1 MKFYIVDDDQA
12 ILYVLQNII
21 EKNFD
26 DEVVGMNTDPKAA
39 VNEIELRDVDIV
51 LADLLMPDLS
61 GIELV
66 KQVKNVKPTVRF
78 IMISKVQDSE
88 LRAKAYQ
95 AGIEFFINKPV
106 NLIEVQ
112 SVVDKV
118 KQSIKMAAQLSSISA
133 MVNQFNH
140 ATTAHLPNQ
149 QRSVSERANT
159 ILKALGMG
167 SERGS
172 ADILKVIT
180 LMASNNSNYRSL
192 DLPAQLG
199 ISNHDKKVMEQ
210 RMRRAM
216 KVGLTNLANQLIDS
230 PYDDQV
236 RDYANALFGYENV
249 HSELLYQQDKQATGG
264 RITIQMFMDGLLDES
279 K

>member
-12 ILYVLQNII
+12 VLYVLQNII

-26 DEVVGMNTDPKAA
+26 DEVVGMNTNPQKA
-39 VNEIELRDVDIV
+39 VTEIQLRDVDIV

-66 KQVKNVKPTVRF
+66 KQVKTVKPAIRF

-106 NLIEVQ
+106 NLIEVR
-112 SVVDKV
+112 SVVEKV
-118 KQSIKMAAQLSSISA
+118 KQSLQMAIQLSSISA
-133 MVNQFNH
+133 MVNQFNR
-140 ATTAHLPNQ
+140 PNT
-149 QRSVSERANT
+149 SSTNNHSSINERANL

-172 ADILKVIT
+172 ADILKVVT
-180 LMASNNSNYRSL
+180 LMGTIDNNYRNL
-192 DLPAQLG
+192 DLIHQLS
-199 ISNHDKKVMEQ
+199 ISNHEKKVMEQ

-230 PYDDQV
+230 PYDDQL
-236 RDYANALFGYENV
+236 REYANALFGYENV
-249 HSELLYQQDKQATGG
+249 HSEMLYQQNKQTTGG
-264 RITIQMFMDGLLDES
+264 RITIQLFMDGLLDES